1 MAQLIRPLR
10 QWPVLQHYCFSS
22 LPFHHLLNSILHLEP
37 RKSTSHTFSLNP
49 VASAHRNVHF
59 RSRGLRLTNV
69 PHPSELQ
76 NASDSDSDNEVK
88 KSRNQLKREA
98 RRAVRWGMDL
108 ASFSPPQIKR
118 ILRAVSL
125 EQEVFEALMLVK
137 RLGPDVREGRRRQ
150 FNYIGKLL
158 REVEPEFMDKLIK
171 ATKDADH
178 KELQALCGLDSQA
191 VEDGDTIETESDEKE
206 EESDWY
212 VAKTTR
218 WFVGLVNKDIQ
229 ITNEVYSLQGVEFD
243 RQELRKLVRMV
254 HSTQEQEAANEE
266 ETKLE
271 AAKLG
276 AQRALT
282 LFLRTLTK
290 QIPTEY

>member
-22 LPFHHLLNSILHLEP
+22 VPFHHLLNSLLRLEP

-59 RSRGLRLTNV
+59 RPRGLGLTNV

-76 NASDSDSDNEVK
+76 NASYSDSDTEVK

-98 RRAVRWGMDL
+98 RRAVRWVGISY
-108 ASFSPPQIKR
+108 AHFIK
-118 ILRAVSL
+118 AVSL

-191 VEDGDTIETESDEKE
+191 VEDGDTIETESDEGE

-212 VAKTTR
+212 VAKTRR
-218 WFVGLVNKDIQ
+218 WFDGLINKDIQ

-243 RQELRKLVRMV
+243 RQELRKLVRRV

-266 ETKLE
+266 EETKLE

-276 AQRALT
+276 A
-282 LFLRTLTK
+282 
-290 QIPTEY
+290 